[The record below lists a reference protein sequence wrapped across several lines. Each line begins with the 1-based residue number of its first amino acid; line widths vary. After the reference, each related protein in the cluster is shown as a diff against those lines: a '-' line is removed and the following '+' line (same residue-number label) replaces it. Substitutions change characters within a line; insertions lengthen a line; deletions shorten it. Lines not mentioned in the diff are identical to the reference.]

1 MPNGYM
7 MDIWVVVTDSSD
19 RMLQSMRET
28 LLVGFEVRPATL
40 KLASRTPFL
49 LRFSMRH
56 RAEQSNT
63 Q

>member
-7 MDIWVVVTDSSD
+7 MDIWVVVTNSSD

-40 KLASRTPFL
+40 KLAS
-49 LRFSMRH
+49 
-56 RAEQSNT
+56 
-63 Q
+63 